1 MSLFQAPQP
10 TQLDLKFRI
19 FGFNVRV
26 HPLFWLIAILFGS
39 SSGSLSRI
47 LSWVIAVFVSIL
59 VHELGHTFAMRYYGQ
74 DSHIVLHGFGGLAI
88 PLPSFGY
95 KSGGPR
101 TPWHQIFIS
110 FAGPLAGFL
119 LAAVICLVIWAVGG
133 TVFFDWLFNFIPRP
147 IAFLPSGY
155 SMGDTLVNDFLWI
168 NTFWGLINLLPVFP
182 LDGGRIA
189 RELFI
194 LSGDKAAIVNSLW
207 LSVITGGL
215 LALLAM
221 VYLNSIY
228 MALLFGI
235 LAFQSY
241 GALQRG

>member
-1 MSLFQAPQP
+1 MSFFQVPQP
-10 TQLDLKFRI
+10 TQLDLNFRI

-39 SSGSLSRI
+39 SAGSLSRI
-47 LSWVIAVFVSIL
+47 LSFVIAVFVSIL
-59 VHELGHTFAMRYYGQ
+59 LHELGHTFAMRFYGQ

-95 KSGGPR
+95 NNGGPR

-119 LAAVICLVIWAVGG
+119 LAAVICLLLWAVGG
-133 TVFFDWLFNFIPRP
+133 TVFFDWIFNFIPRP
-147 IAFLPSGY
+147 VGFLPAEYAAGN
-155 SMGDTLVNDFLWI
+155 TLVNDFLWI

-182 LDGGRIA
+182 LDGGRIS

-194 LSGDKAAIVNSLW
+194 LSGTSSAVENSLW

-215 LALLAM
+215 MAALAM
-221 VYLNSIY
+221 IYLQSIY
-228 MALLFGI
+228 MAFLFGL

-241 GALQRG
+241 GAIQRG